1 MYINELNS
9 IENKN
14 TRALNFRS
22 TIRKIKKAFSLFL
35 GITMRLILHRG
46 FVQRLVFPC
55 AVGLTVRNY
64 SEIY

>member
-22 TIRKIKKAFSLFL
+22 TIRKIKKAFIRKMNAGQKKEEKARKL
-35 GITMRLILHRG
+35 RL
-46 FVQRLVFPC
+46 
-55 AVGLTVRNY
+55 
-64 SEIY
+64 